1 MTPAARDRADEA
13 VHVLIIDTRGGGA
26 PLLAEGVL
34 ASARAAHWALS
45 EVVGLEAGLA
55 RLETDRVDAVILAL
69 HLASAQ
75 ELHALDY
82 ACERAQDAPILVVA
96 ERVDEAL
103 AVEAVRR
110 GAQDCLAHAEVDW
123 PALRRSLA
131 YAIERQR
138 RQAELR
144 AVSLVDELTGLY
156 NRRGFLTLAR
166 QQLRIADR
174 MRQGVCQVYVDLDGL
189 KVINDTFGHSIGDRA
204 LVDTA
209 LLLQET
215 FRDTDVIAR
224 IGGDEFAVL
233 AVETQEPAP
242 ETLALRLL
250 EHLAAWNAASDRP
263 YKLSFSVGM
272 ARYDSSEPRTVD
284 ELLAQADLWMYTD
297 KREKKQG
304 RRDGSPPSSEG
315 GDERGGYRLG
325 AAVDPLRAG

>member
-1 MTPAARDRADEA
+1 MDESLN
-13 VHVLIIDTRGGGA
+13 VLIIDTRGGGE
-26 PLLAEGVL
+26 PLVSEHVL
-34 ASARAAHWALS
+34 GKAIAARWVVSTVHGLESGLS
-45 EVVGLEAGLA
+45 ELDAN
-55 RLETDRVDAVILAL
+55 DRVDAVLL
-69 HLASAQ
+69 GLPLVLDG

-82 ACERAQDAPILVVA
+82 VCERAQDAPILVVG
-96 ERVDEAL
+96 EQVDDAL
-103 AVEAVRR
+103 ALEAVRR
-110 GAQDCLAHAEVDW
+110 GAQDCLARVDLDW

-131 YAIERQR
+131 YGIERQR

-144 AVSLVDELTGLY
+144 AISLVDELTGLY

-174 MRQGVCQVYVDLDGL
+174 MHQGVCQVYVDLDGL
-189 KVINDTFGHSIGDRA
+189 KKINDTFGHSVGDRA
-204 LVDTA
+204 LMDTA
-209 LLLQET
+209 LLLQQT
-215 FRDTDVIAR
+215 FRDTDIVAR

-250 EHLAAWNAASDRP
+250 ENLAAWNASSGRP

-297 KREKKQG
+297 KRGKQEG
-304 RRDGSPPSSEG
+304 VNSGEHHRLQTDDRARVVDLTPPATPIQG
-315 GDERGGYRLG
+315 G
-325 AAVDPLRAG
+325 